1 MKGTPSS
8 SINHHHPRPPRGGR
22 RWIAYANIRFG
33 TDVRDNYFNNIIAY
47 MKETQISNLYTHA
60 SGEGARLC
68 LLEHQRREA
77 LERERDL
84 WLAPG
89 FLEML

>member
-1 MKGTPSS
+1 
-8 SINHHHPRPPRGGR
+8 
-22 RWIAYANIRFG
+22 
-33 TDVRDNYFNNIIAY
+33 
-47 MKETQISNLYTHA
+47 MKETQISNLYKHA

-84 WLAPG
+84 WLAAG